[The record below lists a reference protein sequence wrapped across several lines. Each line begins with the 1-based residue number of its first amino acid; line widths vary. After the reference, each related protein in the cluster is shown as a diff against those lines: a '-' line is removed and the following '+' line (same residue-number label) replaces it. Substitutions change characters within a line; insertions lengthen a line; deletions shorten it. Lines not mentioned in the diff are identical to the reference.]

1 MHEFRVSVREKR
13 FDIFM
18 NKKNHQKNH
27 EVIQK
32 KGTKYRIY
40 IMKDWIN
47 FDRKMCIFDNFQCNK
62 RKKCKQKNNISGGG
76 WECQT

>member
-13 FDIFM
+13 FENFHER
-18 NKKNHQKNH
+18 KKKSLENN
-27 EVIQK
+27 EVNQK

-47 FDRKMCIFDNFQCNK
+47 FDRKMCIFDHFQCNK

-76 WECQT
+76 WEC